1 MENISTSTLTTVGG
15 WAVIIG
21 VGGLIY
27 YRAQTKAGRRQPASK
42 SVSSHSKVPT
52 GEYEKN
58 VASAAA
64 ATKKKAE
71 KALKPKSKPAP
82 KASSP
87 AATTTDT
94 AQTTSVDYDPVA
106 EAAAN
111 KRMNDEFA
119 RQYANAKSGT
129 KFEGAKREDKKAKSI
144 KQSRAREIEVPD
156 DKVSVP
162 SSTTGDADD
171 DLSETNSPEVTAA
184 DSRDVSDM
192 LEATSPGPS
201 VMRITDT
208 DAVKAKKQKEKKA
221 EIVESKKQRQNRKK
235 AEAAKAARQEDE
247 VERKKLEEAQRR
259 QARVAEGRAAKD
271 GSAFMAAANKESVWK
286 PKPEE
291 ESSKLVELLDT
302 EEKKPTAPK
311 PAPKAASPVAPK
323 TATSTTSKD
332 SWMSAVLSEEEQM
345 KLLQDEDSWN
355 EVTTKKSKRGK
366 KATDMSA
373 STENVAETATPTT
386 APASKAPVN
395 GNSKSTKPALSSNSS
410 FAALTPDET
419 TDDNEIEEEWE
430 V

>member
-1 MENISTSTLTTVGG
+1 MENISTSMITTVGG

-21 VGGLIY
+21 FGGYIY

-42 SVSSHSKVPT
+42 SSLSQAAKATVN
-52 GEYEKN
+52 EYEKN
-58 VASAAA
+58 VASAAT

-71 KALKPKSKPAP
+71 KALKPKAKQASKPA
-82 KASSP
+82 
-87 AATTTDT
+87 AAAPSTTDT
-94 AQTTSVDYDPVA
+94 AKTTATDYDAEA

-129 KFEGAKREDKKAKSI
+129 KFEGPKRDDKKAKSV
-144 KQSRAREIEVPD
+144 KQSRAREIEAQEE
-156 DKVSVP
+156 KISVP

-171 DLSETNSPEVTAA
+171 DLSETNSPEVVAA

-192 LEATSPGPS
+192 LEPTASGPS

-208 DAVKAKKQKEKKA
+208 DAVKAKKQKEKKE

-235 AEAAKAARQEDE
+235 AEAAKAARQEEE

-259 QARVAEGRAAKD
+259 QARIAEGRAAKD

-286 PKPEE
+286 PKAEEE

-302 EEKKPTAPK
+302 TEQKPAAKASKPSAPK
-311 PAPKAASPVAPK
+311 PVAAPSNIQ
-323 TATSTTSKD
+323 D
-332 SWMSAVLSEEEQM
+332 SWISAVPSEEEQI

-355 EVTTKKSKRGK
+355 EVTSKKSKKGK
-366 KATDMSA
+366 KASDSTTNLA
-373 STENVAETATPTT
+373 STEDLPSTA
-386 APASKAPVN
+386 APAAAPATKAPVN
-395 GNSKSTKPALSSNSS
+395 GHSKSTKPALTSNSS
-410 FAALTPDET
+410 FAALTPDEPA
-419 TDDNEIEEEWE
+419 DDEIEEEWE

>member
-21 VGGLIY
+21 VGGYIY
-27 YRAQTKAGRRQPASK
+27 YRAQHKAGRRQPANRS
-42 SVSSHSKVPT
+42 SSSHARIPT
-52 GEYEKN
+52 GDYEKS
-58 VASAAA
+58 VASAAT

-71 KALKPKSKPAP
+71 KALKPKPKPAP
-82 KASSP
+82 S
-87 AATTTDT
+87 TTTANADT
-94 AQTTSVDYDPVA
+94 AKTTGADYDAEA

-111 KRMNDEFA
+111 KRANDEFA

-129 KFEGAKREDKKAKSI
+129 KFETTKRDDKKAKSI

-156 DKVSVP
+156 DKISVP

-171 DLSETNSPEVTAA
+171 DLSEANSPEVKAA
-184 DSRDVSDM
+184 DGRDVSDM
-192 LEATSPGPS
+192 LEQTSPGPS

-208 DAVKAKKQKEKKA
+208 EAVKAKQKKEKKA
-221 EIVESKKQRQNRKK
+221 EVVESKKQRQNRKK
-235 AEAAKAARQEDE
+235 AEAAKAAREEEE

-259 QARVAEGRAAKD
+259 QARIAEGRAAKD
-271 GSAFMAAANKESVWK
+271 GSGFMAAANKESVWK
-286 PKPEE
+286 GKPEE
-291 ESSKLVELLDT
+291 ESAKRVELLDT
-302 EEKKPTAPK
+302 EEQKPAAPK
-311 PAPKAASPVAPK
+311 LAPKAANESAPK
-323 TATSTTSKD
+323 PSSSATNS
-332 SWMSAVLSEEEQM
+332 SWMSAVPSEEEQM

-366 KATDMSA
+366 KATDSSA
-373 STENVAETATPTT
+373 NLASSTENVAATATPAA
-386 APASKAPVN
+386 APAPKAPVN
-395 GNSKSTKPALSSNSS
+395 GNSKTTKPTLSSSSS

>member
-1 MENISTSTLTTVGG
+1 MENISLTTVGG

-71 KALKPKSKPAP
+71 KALKPKSKPAAP
-82 KASSP
+82 KP
-87 AATTTDT
+87 AATTNNTTDT
-94 AQTTSVDYDPVA
+94 AQTTSADYDPVA

-119 RQYANAKSGT
+119 RQYASAKSGT
-129 KFEGAKREDKKAKSI
+129 KFEAAKRDDKKAKSI

-192 LEATSPGPS
+192 LEQTSPGPS

-247 VERKKLEEAQRR
+247 AERKKLEEAQRR

-302 EEKKPTAPK
+302 EEKKPAAPK
-311 PAPKAASPVAPK
+311 PAPKTASPVAPK

-332 SWMSAVLSEEEQM
+332 SWMSAVPSEEEQM

-355 EVTTKKSKRGK
+355 EVTTKKNKRGK
-366 KATDMSA
+366 KVNDMSA
-373 STENVAETATPTT
+373 STENVAETATQAA
-386 APASKAPVN
+386 APAPKAPVN
-395 GNSKSTKPALSSNSS
+395 GNIKSTKPALTSNSS

-419 TDDNEIEEEWE
+419 TDDNDIEEEWE

>member
-1 MENISTSTLTTVGG
+1 MENISTSMITTVGG

-27 YRAQTKAGRRQPASK
+27 YRAQTKAGRRQPAGK
-42 SVSSHSKVPT
+42 STLSHAKASI

-58 VASAAA
+58 VASAAT

-71 KALKPKSKPAP
+71 KALKPKAKPAASKPA
-82 KASSP
+82 AS
-87 AATTTDT
+87 TTSATDT
-94 AQTTSVDYDPVA
+94 AKTTATDYDAEA

-119 RQYANAKSGT
+119 RQYSSAKSGT
-129 KFEGAKREDKKAKSI
+129 KFEAAKRDDKKAKSI
-144 KQSRAREIEVPD
+144 KQSRAREIEVSD
-156 DKVSVP
+156 DKSSFP
-162 SSTTGDADD
+162 SSTGDADD
-171 DLSETNSPEVTAA
+171 DLSETNSPEVVAA
-184 DSRDVSDM
+184 DSRNVSDM
-192 LEATSPGPS
+192 LEPTAAGPS

-286 PKPEE
+286 PKAGEE
-291 ESSKLVELLDT
+291 ESPKLVELLDT
-302 EEKKPTAPK
+302 EEQKPAAKATKSSAPK
-311 PAPKAASPVAPK
+311 PAAP
-323 TATSTTSKD
+323 SSLKD
-332 SWMSAVLSEEEQM
+332 SWISAVPSEEEQM

-366 KATDMSA
+366 KANESSTNLA
-373 STENVAETATPTT
+373 STDDLTATATPAA
-386 APASKAPVN
+386 APAPVN
-395 GNSKSTKPALSSNSS
+395 GNSKSAKPALTSNSS

-419 TDDNEIEEEWE
+419 ADDEIEEEWE

>member
-27 YRAQTKAGRRQPASK
+27 YRAQTKAGRRQPANK
-42 SVSSHSKVPT
+42 SSSLHAKVPT

-58 VASAAA
+58 VASAAT

-71 KALKPKSKPAP
+71 KALKPKSKPAAP
-82 KASSP
+82 VTA
-87 AATTTDT
+87 TTDT
-94 AQTTSVDYDPVA
+94 AKTTGADYDPEA

-111 KRMNDEFA
+111 RRANDEFA
-119 RQYANAKSGT
+119 RQYASAKSGT
-129 KFEGAKREDKKAKSI
+129 KFEAAKRDDKKAKSV

-171 DLSETNSPEVTAA
+171 DLSETNSPEVVAA

-192 LEATSPGPS
+192 LEQTSPGPS

-208 DAVKAKKQKEKKA
+208 ENVKAKQKKEKKA
-221 EIVESKKQRQNRKK
+221 EVVESKKQRQNRKK
-235 AEAAKAARQEDE
+235 AEAAKAARLEEEQ
-247 VERKKLEEAQRR
+247 ERKKLEEAQRR
-259 QARVAEGRAAKD
+259 QARIAEGRAAKD
-271 GSAFMAAANKESVWK
+271 GSAYTTAAAKESVWK
-286 PKPEE
+286 PKPADED
-291 ESSKLVELLDT
+291 SGKLVELLDT
-302 EEKKPTAPK
+302 EEQKPAAKAANSANSSTPK
-311 PAPKAASPVAPK
+311 PAASNN
-323 TATSTTSKD
+323 SKD
-332 SWMSAVLSEEEQM
+332 SWMSAVPSEEEQM

-355 EVTTKKSKRGK
+355 EVTTKKSKKGK
-366 KATDMSA
+366 KTTDSSANAA
-373 STENVAETATPTT
+373 STENVAATATPAA
-386 APASKAPVN
+386 APPAKAPVN
-395 GNSKSTKPALSSNSS
+395 GNSKSTKPALSSSSS